1 MNRLVL
7 IGNGFDLAHGL
18 KTSYADFFLWYKCY
32 WVKRLHEIHNN
43 IAKDPLCTVVMAQRE
58 AWSTYI
64 SNFIRFNP
72 EYSSE
77 DIFEYIINDVDDFD
91 ITLTPFFKRIR
102 VSIETKGWVDIENEY
117 YELLKQYALDGVM
130 KEEGKVSSLSS
141 LNRQLDYIK
150 ELLIQYLTEIME
162 QDPKIIKSI
171 KHEIYA
177 PFKKEDMSVHADYH
191 MFDEEP
197 WEWEDRQDKGEELM
211 TILEKYGY
219 GVKECMEQI
228 VSWIENEHDDSTR
241 YPIAFM
247 LPKNI
252 MLLNFNYTHTAQ
264 IYKKTDDS
272 FEEIHIHGDID
283 DKEHVIFGYGDEMHS
298 DFEKLKERED
308 GECLRHVKSI
318 RYLEATNYKKVLR
331 FIESAP
337 FQVVIMGHSC
347 GRSDRTLLHT
357 IFEHS
362 NCASIKLCYYRKED
376 GSDDY
381 LEKIQNI
388 SRNFISME
396 DMRDVVVPKP
406 QCKPLVHDVIEVG
419 YKSFL

>member
-7 IGNGFDLAHGL
+7 IGNGFDLAHDL

-43 IAKDPLCTVVMAQRE
+43 IAKDPLCTIVMAQRE
-58 AWSTYI
+58 AWSIYI

-72 EYSSE
+72 EYSLE

-102 VSIETKGWVDIENEY
+102 ISIETKGWVDIENEY

-130 KEEGKVSSLSS
+130 KEEGKISSMRS

-150 ELLIQYLTEIME
+150 ELLIQYLTEITE

-177 PFKKEDMSVHADYH
+177 PFEKEDMSGHTNYH
-191 MFDEEP
+191 MFEEEQ
-197 WEWEDRQDKGEELM
+197 WEWDGHPERINELLP
-211 TILEKYGY
+211 ILEKYGY
-219 GVKECMEQI
+219 GVKESMEL
-228 VSWIENEHDDSTR
+228 VKAWIEDKQGAIK
-241 YPIAFM
+241 YPFPFL

-264 IYKKTDDS
+264 IYRNTDDS

-298 DFEKLKERED
+298 DFETLKERED
-308 GECLRHVKSI
+308 GECLRYVKSI
-318 RYLEATNYKKVLR
+318 RYLEASNYKKVLR

-337 FQVVIMGHSC
+337 YQVVIMGHSC

-357 IFEHS
+357 IFEHG

-388 SRNFISME
+388 SRNFVSME
-396 DMRDVVVPKP
+396 RMRDVVVPKP
-406 QCKPLVHDVIEVG
+406 QCKPLVRDIIEVG
-419 YKSFL
+419 

>member
-91 ITLTPFFKRIR
+91 IALTPFFKRIR

-117 YELLKQYALDGVM
+117 YDLLKQYALDSVM
-130 KEEGKVSSLSS
+130 KEEGKISSIKS
-141 LNRQLDYIK
+141 LNKQLEYLK
-150 ELLIQYLTEIME
+150 ELLIQYLIEITE

-171 KHEIYA
+171 KQEIYA
-177 PFKKEDMSVHADYH
+177 PFDKEDMSVHADYH
-191 MFDEEP
+191 MFEEEP

-252 MLLNFNYTHTAQ
+252 MLLNFNYTHTTQ

-308 GECLRHVKSI
+308 GECLRYVKSI
-318 RYLEATNYKKVLR
+318 RYLEASNYKKVLR

-357 IFEHS
+357 IFEHD

-388 SRNFISME
+388 SRNFVSME
-396 DMRDVVVPKP
+396 DMRNVVVPKP
-406 QCKPLVHDVIEVG
+406 QCKPLVRDIIEVG
-419 YKSFL
+419 S

>member
-18 KTSYADFFLWYKCY
+18 KTSYADFIHWYKAHR
-32 WVKRLHEIHNN
+32 VELLGKEHSNVSS
-43 IAKDPLCTVVMAQRE
+43 DPLCTIELLDRQAF
-58 AWSTYI
+58 STYA
-64 SNFIRFNP
+64 SNFFWANQNWSH
-72 EYSSE
+72 EEFFDYTVQ
-77 DIFEYIINDVDDFD
+77 NTHDFKVSRS
-91 ITLTPFFKRIR
+91 PFFERIIKE
-102 VSIETKGWVDIENEY
+102 IENKGWVDIENEY
-117 YELLKQYALDGVM
+117 YELLKHYALDNM
-130 KEEGKVSSLSS
+130 NEEAKEKFLKS
-141 LNRQLDYIK
+141 LNDQLDYLK
-150 ELLIQYLTEIME
+150 GLLIQYLAEITE

-171 KHEIYA
+171 SHEIYA
-177 PFKKEDMSVHADYH
+177 PFEKEDMSVHADYH
-191 MFDEEP
+191 MFEEEP

-211 TILEKYGY
+211 AILAKYGY
-219 GVKECMEQI
+219 SVKECMEWVQA
-228 VSWIENEHDDSTR
+228 WIEDEHGSTK
-241 YPIAFM
+241 YPTAFL

-283 DKEHVIFGYGDEMHS
+283 DKEHAIFGYGDEMHS

-308 GECLRHVKSI
+308 GECLRYVKSI
-318 RYLEATNYKKVLR
+318 RYLEASNYKKVLR

-357 IFEHS
+357 IFEHG

-388 SRNFISME
+388 SRNFVSME

-406 QCKPLVHDVIEVG
+406 QCKPLVRDIIEVG
-419 YKSFL
+419 

>member
-7 IGNGFDLAHGL
+7 IGNGFDLAHDL

-32 WVKRLHEIHNN
+32 WIKRLHEIHNN

-72 EYSSE
+72 EYSLE

-130 KEEGKVSSLSS
+130 KEEGKVSSMKS

-150 ELLIQYLTEIME
+150 ELLIQYLTEITE
-162 QDPKIIKSI
+162 QDPKIINSI

-191 MFDEEP
+191 MFEEEP
-197 WEWEDRQDKGEELM
+197 WEWEDRQDRGDELM
-211 TILEKYGY
+211 AILEKYGY
-219 GVKECMEQI
+219 GVKECMEQV
-228 VSWIENEHDDSTR
+228 VSWIENEHDDSAR

-252 MLLNFNYTHTAQ
+252 MMLNFNYTHTAQ

-308 GECLRHVKSI
+308 GESLRYVKSI

-331 FIESAP
+331 FVESAP

-357 IFEHS
+357 IFEHG

-388 SRNFISME
+388 SRNFVSME

-406 QCKPLVHDVIEVG
+406 QCKPLVHDVIEMG
-419 YKSFL
+419 DN

>member
-18 KTSYADFFLWYKCY
+18 KTSYADFINWYKAHR
-32 WVKRLHEIHNN
+32 VEQLGEEHSNVS
-43 IAKDPLCTVVMAQRE
+43 KDLLCTIQLKECQALSIYAMNYIRE
-58 AWSTYI
+58 HQLDFSHEGFWDYI
-64 SNFIRFNP
+64 LHNSY
-72 EYSSE
+72 E
-77 DIFEYIINDVDDFD
+77 FEVKFS
-91 ITLTPFFKRIR
+91 PFFERINK
-102 VSIETKGWVDIENEY
+102 SIETKGWVDIENEY
-117 YELLKQYALDGVM
+117 YDLLKQYALDRVL
-130 KEEGKVSSLSS
+130 KEEGKISSMKS
-141 LNRQLDYIK
+141 LNKQLEYLK
-150 ELLIQYLTEIME
+150 ELLVQYLTEITE
-162 QDPKIIKSI
+162 QDPKIIKGI
-171 KHEIYA
+171 KHDIYA
-177 PFKKEDMSVHADYH
+177 PFEKEDMSVHADYH
-191 MFDEEP
+191 MFEEEP

-211 TILEKYGY
+211 AIFAKYGY
-219 GVKECMEQI
+219 SVKECMEWVQA
-228 VSWIENEHDDSTR
+228 WIEDEHGSTK
-241 YPIAFM
+241 YPTAFL

-252 MLLNFNYTHTAQ
+252 MLLNFNYTRTAQ

-308 GECLRHVKSI
+308 GECLRYVKSI
-318 RYLEATNYKKVLR
+318 RYLEASNYKKLLR
-331 FIESAP
+331 FIDSAP

-357 IFEHS
+357 IFEHG

-388 SRNFISME
+388 SRNFVSME
-396 DMRDVVVPKP
+396 RMRDVVVPKP
-406 QCKPLVHDVIEVG
+406 QCKPLVRDIIEVG
-419 YKSFL
+419 

>member
-18 KTSYADFFLWYKCY
+18 KTSYADFINWYKGY
-32 WVKRLHEIHNN
+32 WIVQLRNEHSNISRDSLLSIEITDRQ
-43 IAKDPLCTVVMAQRE
+43 AL
-58 AWSTYI
+58 STYV
-64 SNFIRFNP
+64 SNFFWLNQNFTP
-72 EYSSE
+72 ESFF
-77 DIFEYIINDVDDFD
+77 DYIVQNTQEFKVSLSPFYERI
-91 ITLTPFFKRIR
+91 ITG
-102 VSIETKGWVDIENEY
+102 IETKGWVDIENEY
-117 YELLKQYALDGVM
+117 YELLKQYALDSVM
-130 KEEGKVSSLSS
+130 KEEGKISSIKS
-141 LNRQLDYIK
+141 LNKQLVYLK
-150 ELLIQYLTEIME
+150 ELLIQYLTEVTE
-162 QDPKIIKSI
+162 QSPKIIKSI
-171 KHEIYA
+171 KQEIYA

-191 MFDEEP
+191 MFEEEP
-197 WEWEDRQDKGEELM
+197 WEWEDRSDREAELR

-219 GVKECMEQI
+219 GVNECMEW
-228 VSWIENEHDDSTR
+228 VKAWIEDKNGSTK
-241 YPIAFM
+241 YPFAFL

-272 FEEIHIHGDID
+272 FEEVHIHGDIE
-283 DKEHVIFGYGDEMHS
+283 DKLHVIFGYGDEMHS

-308 GECLRHVKSI
+308 GECLRYVKSI
-318 RYLEATNYKKVLR
+318 RYLEASNYKKVLR

-337 FQVVIMGHSC
+337 YQVVIMGHSC

-357 IFEHS
+357 IFKHG

-388 SRNFISME
+388 SRNFVSME

-406 QCKPLVHDVIEVG
+406 QCKPLVRDIIEVG
-419 YKSFL
+419 

>member
-7 IGNGFDLAHGL
+7 IGNGFDLAHDL

-72 EYSSE
+72 EYSPE

-130 KEEGKVSSLSS
+130 KEEGKVSSMRS

-150 ELLIQYLTEIME
+150 ELLIQYLTEITE
-162 QDPKIIKSI
+162 QDSKVIKSI

-177 PFKKEDMSVHADYH
+177 PFEKEDMSVHADYH
-191 MFDEEP
+191 MFEEEP

-211 TILEKYGY
+211 AILEKYGY
-219 GVKECMEQI
+219 GVKECMEQV

-264 IYKKTDDS
+264 IYRNTDDS
-272 FEEIHIHGDID
+272 FEEVHIHGDIK
-283 DKEHVIFGYGDEMHS
+283 DKASVIFGYGDEMHS

-308 GECLRHVKSI
+308 GECLRYVKSI
-318 RYLEATNYKKVLR
+318 RYLEASNYKKVLR

-357 IFEHS
+357 IFEHG

-388 SRNFISME
+388 SRNFVSME

-406 QCKPLVHDVIEVG
+406 QCKPLVRDIIEVG
-419 YKSFL
+419 

>member
-18 KTSYADFFLWYKCY
+18 KTSYADFINWYTGY
-32 WVKRLHEIHNN
+32 RIVQLRNEHSNISRDSLLSIEITDRQ
-43 IAKDPLCTVVMAQRE
+43 AL
-58 AWSTYI
+58 STYV
-64 SNFIRFNP
+64 SNFFWLNQNFTP
-72 EYSSE
+72 ESFF
-77 DIFEYIINDVDDFD
+77 DYIVQNTQEFKVSPSPFYERI
-91 ITLTPFFKRIR
+91 ITG
-102 VSIETKGWVDIENEY
+102 IETKGWVDIENEY
-117 YELLKQYALDGVM
+117 YELLKQYALDSVM
-130 KEEGKVSSLSS
+130 KEEGKISSIKS
-141 LNRQLDYIK
+141 LNKQLEYLK
-150 ELLIQYLTEIME
+150 ELLIQYLTEVTE
-162 QDPKIIKSI
+162 QSPKIIKSI
-171 KHEIYA
+171 KQEIYA
-177 PFKKEDMSVHADYH
+177 PFEKEDMSVHADYH
-191 MFDEEP
+191 MFEEEP

-211 TILEKYGY
+211 AILAKYGY
-219 GVKECMEQI
+219 SVKECMEWVQA
-228 VSWIENEHDDSTR
+228 WIEDEHGSTK
-241 YPIAFM
+241 YPTAFL

-308 GECLRHVKSI
+308 DECLRYVKSI
-318 RYLEATNYKKVLR
+318 RYLEASNYKKLLR
-331 FIESAP
+331 FIDSAP

-357 IFEHS
+357 IFEHDH
-362 NCASIKLCYYRKED
+362 CASIKLCYYKKED

-388 SRNFISME
+388 SRNFVSME
-396 DMRDVVVPKP
+396 RMRDVVVPKP
-406 QCKPLVHDVIEVG
+406 QCKPLVRDIIEVG
-419 YKSFL
+419 

>member
-1 MNRLVL
+1 
-7 IGNGFDLAHGL
+7 
-18 KTSYADFFLWYKCY
+18 
-32 WVKRLHEIHNN
+32 
-43 IAKDPLCTVVMAQRE
+43 
-58 AWSTYI
+58 
-64 SNFIRFNP
+64 
-72 EYSSE
+72 
-77 DIFEYIINDVDDFD
+77 
-91 ITLTPFFKRIR
+91 
-102 VSIETKGWVDIENEY
+102 
-117 YELLKQYALDGVM
+117 M
-130 KEEGKVSSLSS
+130 KS

-150 ELLIQYLTEIME
+150 ELLIQYLTEITE
-162 QDPKIIKSI
+162 QDPKIINSI

-191 MFDEEP
+191 MFEEEP

>member
-7 IGNGFDLAHGL
+7 IGNGFVGNL
-18 KTSYADFFLWYKCY
+18 TPVSQ
-32 WVKRLHEIHNN
+32 
-43 IAKDPLCTVVMAQRE
+43 DPLCT
-58 AWSTYI
+58 
-64 SNFIRFNP
+64 F
-72 EYSSE
+72 E
-77 DIFEYIINDVDDFD
+77 DYHGSVWNVNAYAAGMNLRPDPTRPNKTGKSVIEHIIKSKGYYKTTFS
-91 ITLTPFFKRIR
+91 PFFERIIKG
-102 VSIETKGWVDIENEY
+102 IETKGWVDIENEY
-117 YELLKQYALDGVM
+117 YELLKHYALDNM
-130 KEEGKVSSLSS
+130 NEEAKEKFLKS
-141 LNRQLDYIK
+141 LNVQLGYLK
-150 ELLIQYLTEIME
+150 GLLIQYLAEITEQE
-162 QDPKIIKSI
+162 PKIIKSI
-171 KHEIYA
+171 SHEIYA
-177 PFKKEDMSVHADYH
+177 PFEREDMSIHADYH
-191 MFDEEP
+191 MFEEEP

-252 MLLNFNYTHTAQ
+252 MLLNFNYTHTTQ

-308 GECLRHVKSI
+308 GECLRYVKSI
-318 RYLEATNYKKVLR
+318 RYLEATNYKKLLR

-357 IFEHS
+357 IFEHG

-388 SRNFISME
+388 SRNFVSME

-406 QCKPLVHDVIEVG
+406 QCKPLVRDIIEMG
-419 YKSFL
+419 

>member
-18 KTSYADFFLWYKCY
+18 KTSYADFFVWYKCY

-43 IAKDPLCTVVMAQRE
+43 IAKDPLFTVVMAQRE

-64 SNFIRFNP
+64 NNFVHFNP
-72 EYSSE
+72 EYSLE

-130 KEEGKVSSLSS
+130 KEEGKVSSMRS

-150 ELLIQYLTEIME
+150 ELLIQYLIEITE

-177 PFKKEDMSVHADYH
+177 PFKKEDLSVHADYH
-191 MFDEEP
+191 MFEEEP

-219 GVKECMEQI
+219 GVKECMEQ
-228 VSWIENEHDDSTR
+228 VASWIEKEHDDSTR
-241 YPIAFM
+241 YPIAFT

-264 IYKKTDDS
+264 SYKKTDDS

-308 GECLRHVKSI
+308 GECLRYVKSI

-357 IFEHS
+357 IFEHG

-388 SRNFISME
+388 SRNFVSME

-406 QCKPLVHDVIEVG
+406 QCKPLVRDIIEMG
-419 YKSFL
+419 

>member
-18 KTSYADFFLWYKCY
+18 KTSYADFINWYKAHR
-32 WVKRLHEIHNN
+32 VEQLGEEHSNVS
-43 IAKDPLCTVVMAQRE
+43 KDPLCTIQLKERQALSIYAMNYIRE
-58 AWSTYI
+58 HQLDFSHEGFWDYI
-64 SNFIRFNP
+64 LHNSY
-72 EYSSE
+72 E
-77 DIFEYIINDVDDFD
+77 FEVKFS
-91 ITLTPFFKRIR
+91 PFFERINKG
-102 VSIETKGWVDIENEY
+102 IETKGWVDIENEY
-117 YELLKQYALDGVM
+117 YELLKQYALDSVL
-130 KEEGKVSSLSS
+130 KEEGKISSMKS
-141 LNRQLDYIK
+141 LNKQLEYLK
-150 ELLIQYLTEIME
+150 ELLVQYLTEITE

-171 KHEIYA
+171 SHEIYA
-177 PFKKEDMSVHADYH
+177 PFEREDMSVHTNYH
-191 MFDEEP
+191 MFEEEQ

-211 TILEKYGY
+211 AILAKYGY
-219 GVKECMEQI
+219 SVKECMEWVQA
-228 VSWIENEHDDSTR
+228 WIEDEHDSTK
-241 YPIAFM
+241 YPFAFL

-308 GECLRHVKSI
+308 GECLRYVKSI
-318 RYLEATNYKKVLR
+318 RYLEASNYKKLLR
-331 FIESAP
+331 FIDSAP

-357 IFEHS
+357 IFEHG

-388 SRNFISME
+388 SRNFVSME

-406 QCKPLVHDVIEVG
+406 QCNPLKRDIIEVG
-419 YKSFL
+419 

>member
-18 KTSYADFFLWYKCY
+18 KTSYADFINWYKGYRIVQLRNEHSNISRDSLLSIEITDRQALSTYVSNFLW
-32 WVKRLHEIHNN
+32 LNQNFTPESFF
-43 IAKDPLCTVVMAQRE
+43 D
-58 AWSTYI
+58 YI
-64 SNFIRFNP
+64 VQNTQEFKVSPSPFYER
-72 EYSSE
+72 
-77 DIFEYIINDVDDFD
+77 II
-91 ITLTPFFKRIR
+91 TG
-102 VSIETKGWVDIENEY
+102 IETKGWVDIENEY
-117 YELLKQYALDGVM
+117 YELLKQYALDSVM
-130 KEEGKVSSLSS
+130 KEEGKISSIKS
-141 LNRQLDYIK
+141 LNKQLEYLK
-150 ELLIQYLTEIME
+150 ELLIQYLTKVTE
-162 QDPKIIKSI
+162 QSPKIIKSI
-171 KHEIYA
+171 KQEIYA
-177 PFKKEDMSVHADYH
+177 PFEKEDMSVHADYH
-191 MFDEEP
+191 MFEEES
-197 WEWEDRQDKGEELM
+197 WEWEDRSDREAELR

-219 GVKECMEQI
+219 GVNECMEW
-228 VSWIENEHDDSTR
+228 VKAWIEDKNGSTK
-241 YPIAFM
+241 YPFAFL

-252 MLLNFNYTHTAQ
+252 MLLNFNYTHTAR

-272 FEEIHIHGDID
+272 FEEVHIHGDID

-308 GECLRHVKSI
+308 GECLRYVKSI
-318 RYLEATNYKKVLR
+318 RYLEASNYKKVLR

-337 FQVVIMGHSC
+337 YQVVIMGHSC

-357 IFEHS
+357 ILEHG

-388 SRNFISME
+388 SRNFVSME

-406 QCKPLVHDVIEVG
+406 QCNPLKRDIIEVR
-419 YKSFL
+419 

>member
-130 KEEGKVSSLSS
+130 KEEGKVSSLRS

-191 MFDEEP
+191 MFEEEP

>member
-18 KTSYADFFLWYKCY
+18 KTSYADFIKWYWNKRVKMLSKEVTNISSDSLCTITAPDGFKWSAIVANRDEFNY
-32 WVKRLHEIHNN
+32 QFSSSDDIIKRLENN
-43 IAKDPLCTVVMAQRE
+43 DYGFSI
-58 AWSTYI
+58 TYTTFLNHICKSI
-64 SNFIRFNP
+64 SSN
-72 EYSSE
+72 
-77 DIFEYIINDVDDFD
+77 
-91 ITLTPFFKRIR
+91 
-102 VSIETKGWVDIENEY
+102 GWVDIENEY
-117 YELLKQYALDGVM
+117 YELLKQYALDSVM
-130 KEEGKVSSLSS
+130 KEEGKISSIKS
-141 LNRQLDYIK
+141 LNKQLEYLK
-150 ELLIQYLTEIME
+150 ELLIQYLTEVTE

-171 KHEIYA
+171 KHDIYA
-177 PFKKEDMSVHADYH
+177 PFEKEDMSGHADYH
-191 MFDEEP
+191 MFEEEP
-197 WEWEDRQDKGEELM
+197 WEWEDRLDREAELR

-219 GVKECMEQI
+219 GVKECMEW
-228 VSWIENEHDDSTR
+228 VKAWIEDKKGSTK
-241 YPIAFM
+241 YPFAFL

-298 DFEKLKERED
+298 GFEKLKERED
-308 GECLRHVKSI
+308 GECLRYVKSV
-318 RYLEATNYKKVLR
+318 RYLEASNYKKLLR
-331 FIESAP
+331 FIDSAP

-357 IFEHS
+357 IFEHG

-388 SRNFISME
+388 SRNFVSME

-406 QCKPLVHDVIEVG
+406 QCKPLVRDIIEMG
-419 YKSFL
+419 

>member
-7 IGNGFDLAHGL
+7 IGNGFDLAHDL

-43 IAKDPLCTVVMAQRE
+43 IAKDPLCTIVMAQRE
-58 AWSTYI
+58 AWSIYI

-72 EYSSE
+72 EYSLE

-102 VSIETKGWVDIENEY
+102 ISIETKGWVDIENEY

-130 KEEGKVSSLSS
+130 KEEGKISSMRS

-150 ELLIQYLTEIME
+150 ELLIQYLTEITE

-177 PFKKEDMSVHADYH
+177 PFEKEDMSGHTNYH
-191 MFDEEP
+191 MFEEEQ
-197 WEWEDRQDKGEELM
+197 WEWDGHPERINELLP
-211 TILEKYGY
+211 ILEKYGY
-219 GVKECMEQI
+219 GVKESMEL
-228 VSWIENEHDDSTR
+228 VKAWIEDKQGAIK
-241 YPIAFM
+241 YPFPFL

-264 IYKKTDDS
+264 IYRNTDDS

-308 GECLRHVKSI
+308 GECLRYVKSI
-318 RYLEATNYKKVLR
+318 RYLEASNYKKLLR
-331 FIESAP
+331 FIDSAP

-357 IFEHS
+357 IFEHG

-388 SRNFISME
+388 SRNFVSME

-406 QCKPLVHDVIEVG
+406 QCKPLFHDVIEVG
-419 YKSFL
+419 G

>member
-18 KTSYADFFLWYKCY
+18 KTSYADFIHWYKCY
-32 WVKRLHEIHNN
+32 WVKRLYKIHNN
-43 IAKDPLCTVVMAQRE
+43 IAQDPLCTVVMAQRE

-72 EYSSE
+72 EYSLE
-77 DIFEYIINDVDDFD
+77 DIFEYITNDVDDFD
-91 ITLTPFFKRIR
+91 ITLTPFYNRIR
-102 VSIETKGWVDIENEY
+102 VSIEKKGWVDIEKEY
-117 YELLKQYALDGVM
+117 YELLKQYALDSVM
-130 KEEGKVSSLSS
+130 KEEGKILSMKS
-141 LNRQLDYIK
+141 LNKQLDYLK
-150 ELLIQYLTEIME
+150 ELLIQYLTEITE
-162 QDPKIIKSI
+162 QDPKVIKSI

-177 PFKKEDMSVHADYH
+177 PFEKEDMSVHANYH
-191 MFDEEP
+191 IFKEEP
-197 WEWEDRQDKGEELM
+197 WEWEDRQDRGDELM
-211 TILEKYGY
+211 AILEKYGY
-219 GVKECMEQI
+219 GVKECMDRVEA
-228 VSWIENEHDDSTR
+228 WIEDKHGSTK
-241 YPIAFM
+241 YPSAFL

-264 IYKKTDDS
+264 IYRNTDDS
-272 FEEIHIHGDID
+272 FEEVHIHGDIK
-283 DKEHVIFGYGDEMHS
+283 DKASVIFGYGDEMHS

-308 GECLRHVKSI
+308 GECLQNVKSI
-318 RYLEATNYKKVLR
+318 RYLEASNYKKVLR

-357 IFEHS
+357 IFEHD

-396 DMRDVVVPKP
+396 AMRDVVVPKP
-406 QCKPLVHDVIEVG
+406 QCKPLVRDIIEVG
-419 YKSFL
+419 N

>member
-7 IGNGFDLAHGL
+7 IGNGFDLAHDL

-32 WVKRLHEIHNN
+32 WIKRLHEIHNN

-72 EYSSE
+72 EYSLE

-130 KEEGKVSSLSS
+130 KEEGKVSSMKS

-150 ELLIQYLTEIME
+150 ELLIQYLTEITE
-162 QDPKIIKSI
+162 QDPKIINSI

-191 MFDEEP
+191 MFEEEP
-197 WEWEDRQDKGEELM
+197 WEWEDRQDRGDELM
-211 TILEKYGY
+211 AILEKYGY
-219 GVKECMEQI
+219 GVKECMEQV
-228 VSWIENEHDDSTR
+228 VSWIENEHDDSAR

-252 MLLNFNYTHTAQ
+252 MMLNFNYTHTAQ

-308 GECLRHVKSI
+308 GECLRYVKSI
-318 RYLEATNYKKVLR
+318 RYLEAINYKKVLR

-357 IFEHS
+357 IFEHG

-388 SRNFISME
+388 SRNFVSME

-406 QCKPLVHDVIEVG
+406 QCKPLVHDVIEMG
-419 YKSFL
+419 DN

>member
-7 IGNGFDLAHGL
+7 IGNGFDLAQGL
-18 KTSYADFFLWYKCY
+18 KTSYADFFSWYKCY
-32 WVKRLHEIHNN
+32 WVKRLHDIHNN
-43 IAKDPLCTVVMAQRE
+43 IAKDPLCIVVMAQRE

-64 SNFIRFNP
+64 SNFIHFNSD
-72 EYSSE
+72 YSLE

-91 ITLTPFFKRIR
+91 ITLTPFFKKIS

-117 YELLKQYALDGVM
+117 YELLKQYALESMNEDA
-130 KEEGKVSSLSS
+130 KIKLLQS
-141 LNRQLDYIK
+141 LNDQLDYLK
-150 ELLIQYLTEIME
+150 ELLIQYLTEITE

-171 KHEIYA
+171 RHEIYA
-177 PFKKEDMSVHADYH
+177 PFEKEDMSIHADYH
-191 MFDEEP
+191 MFEEEP
-197 WEWEDRQDKGEELM
+197 WEWEDRQDRGDELM
-211 TILEKYGY
+211 AILAKYGY
-219 GVKECMEQI
+219 GVKECMEQV
-228 VSWIENEHDDSTR
+228 VSWIENKHDGATK

-272 FEEIHIHGDID
+272 FEEIHIHGEID

-308 GECLRHVKSI
+308 GECLRNVKSI
-318 RYLEATNYKKVLR
+318 RYLETTNYKKVLR

-337 FQVVIMGHSC
+337 YQVVIMGHSC

-357 IFEHS
+357 IFEHN
-362 NCASIKLCYYRKED
+362 NCESIKLCYYRKED
-376 GSDDY
+376 GTDNY
-381 LEKIQNI
+381 LEMVQNI
-388 SRNFISME
+388 SRNFVSME
-396 DMRDVVVPKP
+396 RMRDVVAPKP
-406 QCKPLVHDVIEVG
+406 QCFPLVRDIIEVG
-419 YKSFL
+419 